1 MKTRS
6 IFLWIV
12 TLMVMSIVSFIELL
26 NASANS
32 FMMTILT
39 LILLIV
45 FIVSFTYRE
54 VADEK
59 IIKINNDAVKE
70 FERKQILEAK
80 RNLRKKYS
88 RRMFHRN

>member
-12 TLMVMSIVSFIELL
+12 TLMIMSIVSFIELL

-54 VADEK
+54 VSDEK
-59 IIKINNDAVKE
+59 IIKINDDAVKE
-70 FERKQILEAK
+70 FERNPILEAK
-80 RNLRKKYS
+80 RNLRKKRS
-88 RRMFHRN
+88 HRMFHRN

>member
-12 TLMVMSIVSFIELL
+12 TLMIMSIVSFIELL

-39 LILLIV
+39 LSLLIV
-45 FIVSFTYRE
+45 FIASFTYRE
-54 VADEK
+54 VSDEK
-59 IIKINNDAVKE
+59 IIEINNDAVKE

-80 RNLRKKYS
+80 RNLRKKS
-88 RRMFHRN
+88 SHRMFHRN

>member
-12 TLMVMSIVSFIELL
+12 TLVIMSIVSFIELL
-26 NASANS
+26 NTSANS

-59 IIKINNDAVKE
+59 IIEINNDAEKE
-70 FERKQILEAK
+70 FKRKQILEAK
-80 RNLRKKYS
+80 RNLRKKHS
-88 RRMFHRN
+88 HRMFHRN